1 MVGLNYLFSPERKT
15 SFMRR
20 AFSLISEKLHSKKYF
35 SGLKK
40 EGAFQNAPLWKVVS
54 KQPTLPTVQKI
65 RTESGALKCRFPPL
79 CARRTFFKGSSCNLE
94 PSILSAHSLIC
105 FQCGV
110 ERATLYFPVSTSIGG
125 LPMFIRLT
133 MSSSVNDISEFSEFG
148 EITRANLRAS
158 FMGFKP
164 STAAMVTFELRWV

>member
-1 MVGLNYLFSPERKT
+1 MKRNFFRGAGWEASASVNRQKIFFSILQYAFFMAGLNYLFSPERKT

-40 EGAFQNAPLWKVVS
+40 EGAFQNAPLRKVVP

-79 CARRTFFKGSSCNLE
+79 CARRTFLRE
-94 PSILSAHSLIC
+94 VPA
-105 FQCGV
+105 
-110 ERATLYFPVSTSIGG
+110 
-125 LPMFIRLT
+125 
-133 MSSSVNDISEFSEFG
+133 ISN
-148 EITRANLRAS
+148 R
-158 FMGFKP
+158 P
-164 STAAMVTFELRWV
+164 Y